1 MDVFSFDGVRSFL
14 LSNAGFSLRSKNNAT
29 LTRSFASLM
38 RQPEQRGCELM
49 FDFSLSLEEAEDIR
63 QLSDITNNFIISFG
77 DIIKYMAIVVQRLER
92 TTVARKTRVR
102 LSPFASNEMRR
113 ENDRPEVGLFAFS
126 EAELE
131 WKNENVQVSQLNLYK
146 FMEV

>member
-1 MDVFSFDGVRSFL
+1 
-14 LSNAGFSLRSKNNAT
+14 
-29 LTRSFASLM
+29 
-38 RQPEQRGCELM
+38 
-49 FDFSLSLEEAEDIR
+49 
-63 QLSDITNNFIISFG
+63 
-77 DIIKYMAIVVQRLER
+77 
-92 TTVARKTRVR
+92 
-102 LSPFASNEMRR
+102 MRR

>member
-14 LSNAGFSLRSKNNAT
+14 LSNAGFSLRSKNYNAT
-29 LTRSFASLM
+29 KN
-38 RQPEQRGCELM
+38 PEQRGCELM